1 MSSSYIQYYIILFYF
16 IIWEIKWSNG
26 NGPLAGQSDV
36 GLKIIILIGMPE
48 SKFHP
53 ISPYGCQSG
62 NSKEAFCWWKCS
74 DWCVVFYCS
83 IFFLVLILKNCGL
96 GMQRRCQFFF
106 YSRMKTLC
114 WRKGQHQDPSASGR
128 KWTPKL
134 PCRLSDVSE
143 SDMRNKIR
151 SYVVFLLI

>member
-106 YSRMKTLC
+106 TQG
-114 WRKGQHQDPSASGR
+114 W
-128 KWTPKL
+128 KL
-134 PCRLSDVSE
+134 YVEEKVST
-143 SDMRNKIR
+143 KIQVPLGENEPQNFPADYQM
-151 SYVVFLLI
+151 SLNLIWEIKLEAM